1 MRSDRDYLRW
11 CLRQSKGIRL
21 VRPSGNLAKA
31 YLKKSRSALRSMK
44 VNAENGIEDWAI
56 SAAYYAKYFSVYALL
71 SNLGVK
77 SEIHDCTI
85 ALFAYLFRGS
95 VSPGLVEGLRRS
107 KRDRVETQYYTGEVG
122 LDLGEMSVETNRFV
136 LEMEK
141 VLDGLNTRRIAE
153 LRENLKKDIGS

>member
-1 MRSDRDYLRW
+1 VSPAEQGHSTGQAFWQPCEGVPEEVEERLAIHEGERGKRNRGLGDFCGL
-11 CLRQSKGIRL
+11 LRQ
-21 VRPSGNLAKA
+21 
-31 YLKKSRSALRSMK
+31 
-44 VNAENGIEDWAI
+44 
-56 SAAYYAKYFSVYALL
+56 YFSVYALL

-107 KRDRVETQYYTGEVG
+107 KRHRIETQYYTGEVG

-153 LRENLKKDIGS
+153 LREKLKRDIGS